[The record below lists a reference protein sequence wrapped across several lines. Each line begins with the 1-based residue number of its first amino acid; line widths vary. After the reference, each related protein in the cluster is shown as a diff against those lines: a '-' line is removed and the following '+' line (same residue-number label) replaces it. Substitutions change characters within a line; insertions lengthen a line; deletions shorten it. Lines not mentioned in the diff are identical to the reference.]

1 MDSLSKEKKN
11 FKTYLLNFKTY
22 LLNYLKEFKVLLRK
36 NIREYGMF
44 IALFIIM
51 ITFSILTNGTFMSPR
66 NLSNLINSTGY
77 VAVLTIGMTLILIIR
92 HIDLS
97 VGFVAGFLGAI
108 VAILMTSMKL
118 NTGVSILIILAMG
131 IVIGLFYGFLI
142 GKVGIPAFV
151 VSLAGM
157 LVFRGLL
164 MLATQ
169 KTGTIIIPNDSFND
183 IGNGFIPDPLK
194 LVDGYHSLTLLLGI
208 VGIVLYII
216 TEIRNRK
223 NMQKYEFEVLSKSM
237 FVSKLIFVSLLIG
250 YVVWMLS
257 RYNGFSWTVVIVLI
271 VTAIY
276 HFLTTKTVLGRQ
288 IYAVGGNPEAA
299 KLSGINV
306 TKVTYFVFAS
316 MSMLAALS
324 GVLYTSRL
332 QSATTTAGLGFE
344 LDAIAAAYVGGVST
358 SGGVGKITGSL
369 IGALVMSSL
378 TSGMNLMGVNISYQ
392 YIIRGIILVVAV
404 VFDIITRRKKG

>member
-1 MDSLSKEKKN
+1 MDSLSKKKRN
-11 FKTYLLNFKTY
+11 IKIKAYLISYFN
-22 LLNYLKEFKVLLRK
+22 EFKVLLKK

-97 VGFVAGFLGAI
+97 VGYVAGILGAI
-108 VAILMTSMKL
+108 VAILMTSVKF
-118 NTGVSILIILAMG
+118 NTRVSILIILAMG

-208 VGIVLYII
+208 AGIVLYII
-216 TEIRNRK
+216 TELRNRK
-223 NMQKYEFEVLSKSM
+223 NKQKYDFEVLSKSM

-257 RYNGFSWTVVIVLI
+257 RYNGFSWTVVNVLV
-271 VTAIY
+271 VTAVY

-288 IYAVGGNPEAA
+288 IYAIGGNPEAA

-332 QSATTTAGLGFE
+332 QSATTTAGVGFE

-392 YIIRGIILVVAV
+392 YIIRGVILVVAV

>member
-1 MDSLSKEKKN
+1 MDSLGKEKRSLK
-11 FKTYLLNFKTY
+11 LE
-22 LLNYLKEFKVLLRK
+22 LLNYFREFKALLKK

-51 ITFSILTNGTFMSPR
+51 ITFSILTDGTFMSPR

-77 VAVLTIGMTLILIIR
+77 IAVLTIGMTLILIIR

-97 VGFVAGFLGAI
+97 VGYVAGFLGAI
-108 VAILMTSMKL
+108 VAILMTSVKL
-118 NTGVSILIILAMG
+118 NAGVSILIILAMG
-131 IVIGLFYGFLI
+131 VIIGLFYGFLI

-169 KTGTIIIPNDSFND
+169 KTGTIIIPNDSFNA
-183 IGNGFIPDPLK
+183 IGNRFIPDPLK
-194 LVDGYHSLTLLLGI
+194 LIDGYHSLSLLLGI
-208 VGIVLYII
+208 AGIALYII
-216 TEIRNRK
+216 AELRNRK
-223 NMQKYEFEVLSKSM
+223 NKQKYEFEVLSKSM
-237 FVSKLIFVSLLIG
+237 FISKLIFVSLLIG
-250 YVVWMLS
+250 YVIWMLS
-257 RYNGFSWTVVIVLI
+257 RYNGLSWTVVIVLI

-288 IYAVGGNPEAA
+288 IYAIGGNPEAA

-306 TKVTYFVFAS
+306 KKVTYFVFAS
-316 MSMLAALS
+316 MSMLAALA

-358 SGGVGKITGSL
+358 SGGVGKITGSI

-378 TSGMNLMGVNISYQ
+378 TSGMNLMGVDISYQ
-392 YIIRGIILVVAV
+392 YIIRGVILVVAV

>member
-1 MDSLSKEKKN
+1 MDSISKKEKNIKIN
-11 FKTYLLNFKTY
+11 
-22 LLNYLKEFKVLLRK
+22 LLNYFKEFKTLLRK

-51 ITFSILTNGTFMSPR
+51 ITFSVLTNGTFMSPR

-77 VAVLTIGMTLILIIR
+77 IAVLTIGMTLILIIR

-97 VGFVAGFLGAI
+97 VGYVAGFLGAI
-108 VAILMTSMKL
+108 VAILMTSVKL
-118 NTGVSILIILAMG
+118 NTGVSILIILAIG
-131 IVIGLFYGFLI
+131 SVIGLFYGFLI

-194 LVDGYHSLTLLLGI
+194 LINGYHSLTLLLGLA
-208 VGIVLYII
+208 GIVLYII
-216 TEIRNRK
+216 TELRTRK

-237 FVSKLIFVSLLIG
+237 FVSKLVFVSLLIG
-250 YVVWMLS
+250 YVIWMLS
-257 RYNGFSWTVVIVLI
+257 RYNGLSWTVVIVLI
-271 VTAIY
+271 VTAVY

-288 IYAVGGNPEAA
+288 IYAIGGNPEAA

-316 MSMLAALS
+316 MSMLAALA

-332 QSATTTAGLGFE
+332 QSATTTAGVGFE
-344 LDAIAAAYVGGVST
+344 LDSIAAAYVGGVST

-378 TSGMNLMGVNISYQ
+378 TSGMNLMGVDISYQ

-404 VFDIITRRKKG
+404 IFDIITRRKKG

>member
-1 MDSLSKEKKN
+1 MDSISNKEKKI
-11 FKTYLLNFKTY
+11 KKIV
-22 LLNYLKEFKVLLRK
+22 LNYLKEFKELLKK

-51 ITFSILTNGTFMSPR
+51 ITFSILTGGTFMSPR

-77 VAVLTIGMTLILIIR
+77 IAVLTIGMTLILIIR

-97 VGFVAGFLGAI
+97 VGYVAGFLGAI
-108 VAILMTSMKL
+108 VAILMTSMKF
-118 NTGVSILIILAMG
+118 NPAVSILIILLIG

-183 IGNGFIPDPLK
+183 IGNGFIPDPVK
-194 LVDGYHSLTLLLGI
+194 LINGYHSLTLLLGI
-208 VGIVLYII
+208 VGIALYII
-216 TEIRNRK
+216 TELRNRR

-250 YVVWMLS
+250 YIIWMLS
-257 RYNGFSWTVVIVLI
+257 RYNGLSWTVVIVLI
-271 VTAIY
+271 VTAAY

-288 IYAVGGNPEAA
+288 IYAIGGNPEAA

-316 MSMLAALS
+316 MSMLAALA

-358 SGGVGKITGSL
+358 SGGVGKVTGSL

-378 TSGMNLMGVNISYQ
+378 TSGMNLMGVDISYQ

-404 VFDIITRRKKG
+404 VFDIITRSKKG

>member
-1 MDSLSKEKKN
+1 MDSISKKEKNIKIN
-11 FKTYLLNFKTY
+11 
-22 LLNYLKEFKVLLRK
+22 LLNYFKEFKTLLRK

-51 ITFSILTNGTFMSPR
+51 ITFSVLTNGTFMSPR

-77 VAVLTIGMTLILIIR
+77 IAVLTIEMTLILIIR

-97 VGFVAGFLGAI
+97 VGYVAGFLGAI
-108 VAILMTSMKL
+108 VAILMTSVKL
-118 NTGVSILIILAMG
+118 NTGVSILIILAIG
-131 IVIGLFYGFLI
+131 SVIGLFYGFLI

-194 LVDGYHSLTLLLGI
+194 LVNGYHSLTLILGLA
-208 VGIVLYII
+208 GIVLYII
-216 TEIRNRK
+216 TELRTRK

-250 YVVWMLS
+250 YVIWMLS
-257 RYNGFSWTVVIVLI
+257 RYNGLSWTVVIVLI
-271 VTAIY
+271 VTAVY

-288 IYAVGGNPEAA
+288 IYAIGGNPEAA

-316 MSMLAALS
+316 MSMLAALA

-332 QSATTTAGLGFE
+332 QSATTTAGVGFE

-378 TSGMNLMGVNISYQ
+378 TSGMNLMGVDISYQ

-404 VFDIITRRKKG
+404 IFDIITRRKKG

>member
-1 MDSLSKEKKN
+1 MDSLSKEKRN
-11 FKTYLLNFKTY
+11 FKTNLIKYF
-22 LLNYLKEFKVLLRK
+22 KEFKVLLRK

-77 VAVLTIGMTLILIIR
+77 IAVLTIGMTLILIIR

-118 NTGVSILIILAMG
+118 NTGVSILIILAIG
-131 IVIGLFYGFLI
+131 IVIGLSYGFLI

-194 LVDGYHSLTLLLGI
+194 FIGGYHSLTLLLGI
-208 VGIVLYII
+208 AGIVLYII

-223 NMQKYEFEVLSKSM
+223 NKQKYEFEVLSKSM

-257 RYNGFSWTVVIVLI
+257 RYNGFSWTVVIVLL
-271 VTAIY
+271 VTAVY

-306 TKVTYFVFAS
+306 TRVTYFVFAS

>member
-1 MDSLSKEKKN
+1 M
-11 FKTYLLNFKTY
+11 
-22 LLNYLKEFKVLLRK
+22 NYFNEFKVLLKK

-97 VGFVAGFLGAI
+97 VGYVAGFLGAI
-108 VAILMTSMKL
+108 VAILMTSVKL
-118 NTGVSILIILAMG
+118 NTGISILIILAMG
-131 IVIGLFYGFLI
+131 VVIGLFYGFLI

-183 IGNGFIPDPLK
+183 IGNGFIPDSLK

-208 VGIVLYII
+208 AGIVLYII
-216 TEIRNRK
+216 TELRNRK
-223 NMQKYEFEVLSKSM
+223 NKQKYDFEVLSKSM
-237 FVSKLIFVSLLIG
+237 FISKLIFVSLLIG

-257 RYNGFSWTVVIVLI
+257 RYNGFSWTVVIVLV
-271 VTAIY
+271 VTAVY

-288 IYAVGGNPEAA
+288 IYAIGGNPEAA

-332 QSATTTAGLGFE
+332 QSATTTAGVGFE

-392 YIIRGIILVVAV
+392 YIIR
-404 VFDIITRRKKG
+404 

>member
-1 MDSLSKEKKN
+1 MDSISKKEKNIKIN
-11 FKTYLLNFKTY
+11 LF
-22 LLNYLKEFKVLLRK
+22 NYFKEFKALLRK

-51 ITFSILTNGTFMSPR
+51 ITFSVLTNGTFMSPR

-77 VAVLTIGMTLILIIR
+77 IAVLTIGMTLILIIR

-97 VGFVAGFLGAI
+97 VGYVAGFLGAV
-108 VAILMTSMKL
+108 VAILMTSVKL
-118 NTGVSILIILAMG
+118 NTGVSILIILVIG
-131 IVIGLFYGFLI
+131 IAIGLFYGFLI

-183 IGNGFIPDPLK
+183 IGNGFIPDPFK
-194 LVDGYHSLTLLLGI
+194 LVDGYHSLTLLLGLA
-208 VGIVLYII
+208 GIALYII
-216 TEIRNRK
+216 AELRNRK

-250 YVVWMLS
+250 YVIWMLS
-257 RYNGFSWTVVIVLI
+257 RYNGLSWTVVIVLL
-271 VTAIY
+271 VTAVY

-288 IYAVGGNPEAA
+288 IYAIGGNPEAA

-306 TKVTYFVFAS
+306 TRVTYFVFAS
-316 MSMLAALS
+316 MSMLAALA

-332 QSATTTAGLGFE
+332 QSATTTAGVGFE

-378 TSGMNLMGVNISYQ
+378 ISGMNLMGVNISYQ
-392 YIIRGIILVVAV
+392 YIIRGIILVAAV
-404 VFDIITRRKKG
+404 IFDIITRRKKG

>member
-1 MDSLSKEKKN
+1 MDSLGKEKRSLK
-11 FKTYLLNFKTY
+11 LE
-22 LLNYLKEFKVLLRK
+22 LLNYFKEFKALLKK

-51 ITFSILTNGTFMSPR
+51 ITFSILTDGTFMSPR

-77 VAVLTIGMTLILIIR
+77 IAVLTIGMTLILIIR

-97 VGFVAGFLGAI
+97 VGYVAGFLGAI
-108 VAILMTSMKL
+108 VAILMTSVKL
-118 NTGVSILIILAMG
+118 NAGVSILIILAMG

-169 KTGTIIIPNDSFND
+169 KTGTIIIPNNSFNA
-183 IGNGFIPDPLK
+183 IGNRFIPDPLK
-194 LVDGYHSLTLLLGI
+194 LIDGYHSLSLLLGI
-208 VGIVLYII
+208 AGIVLYII
-216 TEIRNRK
+216 SELRNRK
-223 NMQKYEFEVLSKSM
+223 NKQKYEFEVLSKSM
-237 FVSKLIFVSLLIG
+237 FISKLIFVSLLIG
-250 YVVWMLS
+250 YVIWMLS
-257 RYNGFSWTVVIVLI
+257 RYNGLSWTVVIVLI

-288 IYAVGGNPEAA
+288 IYAIGGNPEAA

-306 TKVTYFVFAS
+306 KRVTYFVFAS
-316 MSMLAALS
+316 MSMLAALA

-358 SGGVGKITGSL
+358 SGGVGKITGSI

-378 TSGMNLMGVNISYQ
+378 TSGMNLMGVDISYQ
-392 YIIRGIILVVAV
+392 YIIRGIILVIAV

>member
-1 MDSLSKEKKN
+1 MDSVSKNEKRIK
-11 FKTYLLNFKTY
+11 KVI
-22 LLNYLKEFKVLLRK
+22 LNYLKEFKELLKK

-51 ITFSILTNGTFMSPR
+51 ITFSILTDGTFMSPR

-77 VAVLTIGMTLILIIR
+77 IAVLTIGMTLILIIR

-97 VGFVAGFLGAI
+97 VGYVAGFLGAI

-118 NTGVSILIILAMG
+118 NPAVSILVILLIG
-131 IVIGLFYGFLI
+131 VVIGLFYGFLV

-169 KTGTIIIPNDSFND
+169 KTGTIIIPHDSFND
-183 IGNGFIPDPLK
+183 IGNGFIPDPVK
-194 LVDGYHSLTLLLGI
+194 LINGYHSLTLLLGI
-208 VGIVLYII
+208 VGIAIYII
-216 TEIRNRK
+216 TELRNRK

-237 FVSKLIFVSLLIG
+237 FISKLIFVSLLIG
-250 YVVWMLS
+250 YVIWMLS
-257 RYNGFSWTVVIVLI
+257 RYNGLSWTVVIVLL
-271 VTAIY
+271 VTAAY

-288 IYAVGGNPEAA
+288 IYAIGGNPDAA

-316 MSMLAALS
+316 MSMLAALA

-358 SGGVGKITGSL
+358 SGGVGKVTGSL

-378 TSGMNLMGVNISYQ
+378 TSGMNLMGVDISYQ

-404 VFDIITRRKKG
+404 VFDIITRSKKA